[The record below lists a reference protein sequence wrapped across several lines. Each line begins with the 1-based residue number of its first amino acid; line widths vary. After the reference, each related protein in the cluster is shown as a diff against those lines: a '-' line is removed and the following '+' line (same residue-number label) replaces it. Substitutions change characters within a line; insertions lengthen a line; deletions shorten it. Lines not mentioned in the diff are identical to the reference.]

1 MEIKNGTQ
9 HFKSIGQSH
18 FNFISAD
25 GLGTSHVFVGHEYKR
40 PPAEAL
46 RTKLPNRDQNTAK
59 FHLKSLNCGI
69 FN

>member
-1 MEIKNGTQ
+1 MKTNKDT
-9 HFKSIGQSH
+9 F
-18 FNFISAD
+18 FNQLVRATLIFISAE

-59 FHLKSLNCGI
+59 FHLKSLNFGI

>member
-1 MEIKNGTQ
+1 MKTNKDT
-9 HFKSIGQSH
+9 F
-18 FNFISAD
+18 FNQLVRAPLIFISAE

-59 FHLKSLNCGI
+59 FHLKSLNFGI